1 MSVMGFCGQDCAS
14 APGVASANNVA
25 AIDAMIRFMDS
36 SSSALCYRA
45 REVLDG
51 ASAIAILTGAGISA
65 ESGIQT
71 FRDAQTGLW
80 SRFRPEDLATADA
93 FRRDPKLVWEWYAMR
108 RERVGQ
114 AKPNA
119 GHLALAALE
128 ARCTARGVA
137 FLLATQ
143 NVDGLHQAAGSRAMV
158 ELHGSIRRVKCFD
171 RHHAVDAWPA
181 TNDVPP
187 RCPRCGSM
195 LRPDVVWFDEM
206 LPRDALETAATAA
219 RGCDVFLC
227 IGTSTMVEPAASLPF
242 LARENGATVI
252 EVNPVTTPLTASA
265 QIALRGAAGEVLPM
279 VIGYGMRA

>member
-1 MSVMGFCGQDCAS
+1 M
-14 APGVASANNVA
+14 A
-25 AIDAMIRFMDS
+25 AIDAMILFMDS

-51 ASAIAILTGAGISA
+51 ARSIAILTGAGISA

-93 FRRDPKLVWEWYAMR
+93 FSRDPKLVWEWYAMR
-108 RERVGQ
+108 RERVRT

-119 GHLALAALE
+119 GHVALAALE
-128 ARCTARGVA
+128 ARSRAKGVA

-158 ELHGSIRRVKCFD
+158 ELHGNIGRVKCFD
-171 RHHAVDAWPA
+171 QHHPVDTWPVTDA
-181 TNDVPP
+181 VPP
-187 RCPRCGSM
+187 PCPECGSP
-195 LRPDVVWFDEM
+195 LRPDVVWFDEL
-206 LPRDALETAATAA
+206 LPREALQAAIAAA
-219 RGCDVFLC
+219 RSCDAFLC
-227 IGTSTMVEPAASLPF
+227 IGTSTLVQPAASLPF

-252 EVNPVTTPLTASA
+252 EVNPGETTLTASA
-265 QIALRGAAGEVLPM
+265 QIVLRGAAGEMLPLL
-279 VIGYGMRA
+279 IGPPPSRG

>member
-1 MSVMGFCGQDCAS
+1 
-14 APGVASANNVA
+14 
-25 AIDAMIRFMDS
+25 MILFMES
-36 SSSALCYRA
+36 SSSALWYRA
-45 REVLDG
+45 REVLEG
-51 ASAIAILTGAGISA
+51 AASIAILTGAGISA

-108 RERVGQ
+108 RERVAA

-119 GHLALAALE
+119 GHRALAALE
-128 ARCTARGVA
+128 ARCVAKGIA

-158 ELHGSIRRVKCFD
+158 ELHGNIGRVKCFD
-171 RHHAVDAWPA
+171 RHHPVVTWPA
-181 TNDVPP
+181 SSVMPP
-187 RCPRCGSM
+187 PCPRCGSP

-206 LPRDALETAATAA
+206 LPRDALDAAVAAA

-227 IGTSTMVEPAASLPF
+227 IGTSTLVEPAASLPF

-252 EVNPVTTPLTASA
+252 EVNPMVTPLTASA
-265 QIALRGAAGEVLPM
+265 QIALRGTAGEVLPGL
-279 VIGYGMRA
+279 IGSPPTRG